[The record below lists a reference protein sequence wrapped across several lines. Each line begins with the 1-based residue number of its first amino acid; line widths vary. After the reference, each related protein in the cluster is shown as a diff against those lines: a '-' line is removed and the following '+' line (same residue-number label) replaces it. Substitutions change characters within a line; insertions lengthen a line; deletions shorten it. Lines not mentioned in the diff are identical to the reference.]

1 MSGKYVWL
9 YSCTRKSSF
18 RSSTIILPVTNFELI
33 RLWSWQSSIHKWSH
47 AQYFTTRL
55 HLIFFSVL
63 DLVHHKLLAL
73 RPSWKTATK
82 VRTAA
87 AAPWNFIT
95 FSKIKVGLRKA
106 HLATSQ
112 KCSCFFDLTKLSTSR
127 KVHPKI
133 VSCLFAAALNVISDQ
148 QGRTTM
154 TIIYSLTTIRQVHIG
169 NGLNLENLLLA
180 SSIDWKIDL
189 FCHPSRQALHWI
201 ISFVIVLRLPSP
213 ACIMQ

>member
-1 MSGKYVWL
+1 MV
-9 YSCTRKSSF
+9 
-18 RSSTIILPVTNFELI
+18 STVKMNQLNPLPNFAEKDKTLVMTG
-33 RLWSWQSSIHKWSH
+33 IHKWSH

-87 AAPWNFIT
+87 APWNFIT
-95 FSKIKVGLRKA
+95 FTKIKVGLRKA

-169 NGLNLENLLLA
+169 NGLNLELALA